1 MNEPVDTEKA
11 KEKHSAYSKQ
21 HSTPLITTIANR
33 NQKTPSTN
41 KRGAKSRLAELC
53 ETSPSLSKLNK
64 SNMKQTKLDA
74 FVKKKDSTET
84 PTKLDEANTK
94 EKFFDTENDRPS
106 PISSKYDSARSSRS
120 SSPISFTAPLSPKKR
135 NSVED
140 EDEDE
145 DEEDSNKPKLDCLN
159 ISALNNNTITNKNDQ
174 VSFVQPKT
182 PPAQPSQPRDESF
195 NVSISSTKAEISQT
209 SIVDDLNETI
219 SAYNDNEETVKENNE
234 RQARLIEAE
243 LIINGSGTPTK
254 TLTKRK
260 SKKDELLKLSKEKTE
275 LREEYDSS
283 SSLISATRNEEQ
295 HIVKPVNAVMSMPIE
310 QVNIKQVNSQCPK
323 AESKPTA
330 NFEAPP
336 TVQPTSSVLAPTPQT
351 TYNSMEQA
359 NLMTPCAY
367 PPVQTPQQPITGY
380 NSYYPDQNGLQIQ
393 QQQSAY
399 HPNQPVYYANQPADP
414 QYYPYM
420 QQQQQQP
427 TNYQQMQPGYYPPN
441 NQNYMYPTQ
450 MQNQQIYQAGYS
462 QQPQQQQPPPYYNY
476 NYYSMPAQ
484 YKQPDVTQTP
494 PPPTRPLSEPG
505 SMPLPAE
512 KQLPQQSQYASLTP
526 LQPMSQMPAQPAY
539 YQQTQVQYNQ
549 MQPGA
554 QAAQQYPINPNYYGS
569 TGYYYPPQTSQ

>member
-11 KEKHSAYSKQ
+11 KAKHSAYSKQ
-21 HSTPLITTIANR
+21 HSTPLITTIASR

-74 FVKKKDSTET
+74 FVKKKDSAET
-84 PTKLDEANTK
+84 PIKLEEANTK
-94 EKFFDTENDRPS
+94 ETFFDTENDRPS

-140 EDEDE
+140 EDDDE
-145 DEEDSNKPKLDCLN
+145 DEEDDSNKPKLDCLS
-159 ISALNNNTITNKNDQ
+159 ISALNNHNNNTITNKNDH

-182 PPAQPSQPRDESF
+182 PPAQPSQARDESF

-260 SKKDELLKLSKEKTE
+260 SKKDELLKLSREKTTE

-283 SSLISATRNEEQ
+283 SSLVSARSEEQ
-295 HIVKPVNAVMSMPIE
+295 QIVKPVNAAMSMPLE
-310 QVNIKQVNSQCPK
+310 QVNIKQVSSQCPR
-323 AESKPTA
+323 AETKPTA

-336 TVQPTSSVLAPTPQT
+336 AVQPTAALAPPQT
-351 TYNSMEQA
+351 AYNSMEQA

-367 PPVQTPQQPITGY
+367 PAPPPVQTAQQPMTAY
-380 NSYYPDQNGLQIQ
+380 NSYYPDQNGLQM

-399 HPNQPVYYANQPADP
+399 HPNQPVYYANQQADP

-420 QQQQQQP
+420 QQQQQP
-427 TNYQQMQPGYYPPN
+427 TSYQQMQPGYYPN
-441 NQNYMYPTQ
+441 NQNYMYPAQ
-450 MQNQQIYQAGYS
+450 MPNQQMYQAGY
-462 QQPQQQQPPPYYNY
+462 PQQQQPPAYYNY
-476 NYYSMPAQ
+476 SYYNMPHQ

-494 PPPTRPLSEPG
+494 PPPTRPLSQPG

-526 LQPMSQMPAQPAY
+526 LQPMSQMPAQPY
-539 YQQTQVQYNQ
+539 YQQTPAQYNQ

-554 QAAQQYPINPNYYGS
+554 QASQQYPINPNYYGS